1 MAHLYEIVGEFLS
14 IYNGMMDGD
23 EEPNEDV
30 LTRLDENTTKFA
42 NKVESCVRMVKN
54 LQADQK
60 GIEDE
65 RKRLQARERSIKNNV
80 EWLKAYIL
88 DSMTDMGTLKVDTGV
103 FRVAVQKNPQSVSV
117 LDIDKIPSMY
127 DVEQDRKVSIAQIKD
142 DLVSGTDVPGTEL
155 TQTVSLRIR

>member
-1 MAHLYEIVGEFLS
+1 MTHLSEIVGEFLS

-23 EEPNEDV
+23 EEPSDDV
-30 LTRLDENTTKFA
+30 VKLLDNNTAQFA

-65 RKRLQARERSIKNNV
+65 RKRLQARERSIKNNI
-80 EWLKAYIL
+80 EWLKKYIL
-88 DSMTDMGTLKVDTGV
+88 DSMTDMGTVKLDTGV
-103 FRVAVQKNPQSVSV
+103 FRVAVQKNPQSVDV
-117 LDIDKIPSMY
+117 LDIDKIPSSY
-127 DVEQDRKVSIAQIKD
+127 DVAQERKVSLTQIKD

-155 TQTVSLRIR
+155 KQTVSLRIR